1 VSSAALPRG
10 RNRAAKASYA
20 GRFDLSIAAD
30 CRARTKAPPEGC
42 PCRTGAPLLAR
53 LASVLRLVCRHVATD
68 AAMSRQMRRNVMTE
82 TAQAKSSTSPIDVAR
97 SFFAAYNAH
106 DVERMVAACGEDAE
120 LRYVPMGS
128 QGRGN
133 ARELGKSIW
142 SGLID
147 AFPDLAVT
155 VESIFGDE
163 RNVAAEV
170 VIGGT
175 QQKDFLQIRSQ
186 GRHYDLPHAFLLQTN
201 ERSLITRI
209 TCYWDNASFY
219 LQLGKTT
226 LP

>member
-1 VSSAALPRG
+1 
-10 RNRAAKASYA
+10 
-20 GRFDLSIAAD
+20 
-30 CRARTKAPPEGC
+30 
-42 PCRTGAPLLAR
+42 
-53 LASVLRLVCRHVATD
+53 
-68 AAMSRQMRRNVMTE
+68 MSRQMRRNVMTE
-82 TAQAKSSTSPIDVAR
+82 TATQAKSSTSPIDVAR

-219 LQLGKTT
+219 RQLGKTT

>member
-1 VSSAALPRG
+1 
-10 RNRAAKASYA
+10 
-20 GRFDLSIAAD
+20 
-30 CRARTKAPPEGC
+30 
-42 PCRTGAPLLAR
+42 
-53 LASVLRLVCRHVATD
+53 
-68 AAMSRQMRRNVMTE
+68 MSRQMRRNVMTE
-82 TAQAKSSTSPIDVAR
+82 TATQAKSSTSPIDVAR
-97 SFFAAYNAH
+97 SFFAAYAH

-155 VESIFGDE
+155 IESIFGDK

-201 ERSLITRI
+201 ERSLITHHLLLGQCELLSPARQ
-209 TCYWDNASFY
+209 DNAPLSAARRSARASHVQGTIAD
-219 LQLGKTT
+219 LQTG
-226 LP
+226 

>member
-10 RNRAAKASYA
+10 RNRAAKASYVGNCDPVA
-20 GRFDLSIAAD
+20 GKFDLSIAAD

-53 LASVLRLVCRHVATD
+53 LASVLRLVCRHVATG

-82 TAQAKSSTSPIDVAR
+82 TATQAKSSTSPIDVAR

-106 DVERMVAACGEDAE
+106 DVERMVAACSEDAG

-142 SGLID
+142 SGRID

-186 GRHYDLPHAFLLQTN
+186 GRHYDF
-201 ERSLITRI
+201 
-209 TCYWDNASFY
+209 ASRV
-219 LQLGKTT
+219 
-226 LP
+226 PVADE